1 MALWNIWKIFF
12 VVFVKVDYL
21 YSYLTDNDIITYIE
35 EHDISCLSCANQC
48 GESSVDISF
57 ACSCDSDWMFY
68 GDCCPDYIKHC
79 SDKGEN
85 KGILYHEGPD
95 MTCKSVGNGSTLM
108 VSSCPYSVR
117 ACLTETNA
125 FNDHLQFTV
134 YDILTGV
141 HYIQIECALC
151 NGLMADNLIYMVT
164 GNDTYNFTM
173 DGNLDPGRRNNKIS
187 DMENMKQ
194 RWCLPEDKSTSKCP
208 TSTEDRVY
216 KKRVT
221 GLLQNVSSGQLYK
234 NVYCLLCNANVTE
247 LIFSCPTEETTDD
260 TLFRESKQPSR
271 NVLNYYFSGVGL
283 TLAGLCRDGYT
294 YDITDKICVPYTD
307 EEENQFCILNVTLIH
322 DKSRMEPHSL
332 QHVAKSLI
340 EPLQPVQLQI
350 YLQDSSRDWKKGFDN
365 IIFEANNTDLT
376 PEKFQDISKTISRS
390 IVNSSLGSY
399 SKIIVNLLL
408 SAPNE
413 NTNCKYADYE
423 INSIQGNRD
432 GLITTSDGTKVEPGY
447 YHKVGQKIRVCVQ
460 FSESPPSRVI
470 TWIIIALFI
479 LSVILLI
486 MHLVFNYIYKP
497 KSGTRTSILGSCL
510 LITDIAL
517 LLGTLVSQDRGAC
530 HAAGIVAHWGFLTS
544 FSWVSFIA
552 IDIWMCLTSKQRMI
566 IYESKRLNSFI
577 RYSLPF
583 IPPTFIIVLTVIL
596 QHSSTEN
603 EWKANYGLAVV
614 CWIFEVKVKNFL
626 FVFPAA
632 VSVCITLSFCSLC
645 ARHVFRLWT
654 ATRNPTAKHRSYFWM
669 FVKLAGMTGLGW
681 CFGLVAIPS
690 GSDALFYVVL
700 ILIAIQG
707 AGLFSVLWGYKIMTL
722 CTKDGK
728 IKRRKSPKTM
738 TTPMSSSKD

>member
-1 MALWNIWKIFF
+1 MAHIKTWAACIVTFMSFNYI
-12 VVFVKVDYL
+12 Y
-21 YSYLTDNDIITYIE
+21 TDVTNTEIVNFIE
-35 EHDISCLSCANQC
+35 EHNMSCLSCKNRC
-48 GESSVDISF
+48 GESSVNTSI
-57 ACSCDSDWMFY
+57 ACSCDSDCMFY

-79 SDKGEN
+79 SDKDEN
-85 KGILYHEGPD
+85 KGILYHKGPD
-95 MTCKSVGNGSTLM
+95 MTCKSVGNNSTLM

-117 ACLTETNA
+117 ACLTETIVS
-125 FNDHLQFTV
+125 DGYLSTPV
-134 YDILTGV
+134 YDNSTGIY
-141 HYIQIECALC
+141 YIHMECAIC
-151 NGLMADNLIYMVT
+151 NELKAENLIYQVEQNNNVT
-164 GNDTYNFTM
+164 YERK
-173 DGNLDPGRRNNKIS
+173 DGNKTDRTDTGRQNNTIN
-187 DMENMKQ
+187 NMRYTKL
-194 RWCLPEDKSTSKCP
+194 RWCLPKTDVTETCP
-208 TSTEDRVY
+208 DSINETTNENCVKGHRQYVY
-216 KKRVT
+216 L
-221 GLLQNVSSGQLYK
+221 GHLYK
-234 NVYCLLCNANVTE
+234 NFHCLLCNVYVDNH
-247 LIFSCPTEETTDD
+247 ISFICPVIKSDPRLT
-260 TLFRESKQPSR
+260 K
-271 NVLNYYFSGVGL
+271 VLYYYFSGVGL

-307 EEENQFCILNVTLIH
+307 EEETQFFILNVTLIH

-332 QHVAKSLI
+332 QHVAKLLI

-350 YLQDSSRDWKKGFDN
+350 YVQNSSRDWKKGFDN
-365 IIFEANNTDLT
+365 IIFEANNTNLT
-376 PEKFQDISKTISRS
+376 PENFQNISKNISSS
-390 IVNSSLGSY
+390 IVNSSLRSY
-399 SKIIVNLLL
+399 TKIIVNLLL

-413 NTNCKYADYE
+413 NTNCKYVDFE
-423 INSIQGNRD
+423 INSIHGNRD
-432 GLITTSDGTKVEPGY
+432 GLITTPDGTKVEPGY
-447 YHKVGQKIRVCVQ
+447 YHKVGEKIRVCVQ
-460 FSESPPSRVI
+460 FSESPTSRVI
-470 TWIIIALFI
+470 RWIIIALFI

-486 MHLVFNYIYKP
+486 MHLAFNYIYKP
-497 KSGTRTSILGSCL
+497 KSSTRTSILGSCL

-566 IYESKRLNSFI
+566 FHESKRLNSFI

-583 IPPTFIIVLTVIL
+583 IPPSFIIVLTVIL
-596 QHSSTEN
+596 EHSSTDN

-614 CWIFEVKVKNFL
+614 CWIFGVKVKNYL
-626 FVFPAA
+626 FVLPAA
-632 VSVCITLSFCSLC
+632 VSVCITLLFCSLC
-645 ARHVFRLWT
+645 ACHLFRLWR

-690 GSDALFYVVL
+690 GSDALFYVFL

-722 CTKDGK
+722 CTTDGK